1 MIFEDKRNNFTSIYH
16 IERPDFHSVL
26 IVRRFLI
33 VSAAKYDTLGMLR
46 MVERRMTGP
55 TYSAALMV
63 TPRAV
68 VSSR

>member
-1 MIFEDKRNNFTSIYH
+1 MHVIIVYQENKNITKALR
-16 IERPDFHSVL
+16 HSVL
-26 IVRRFLI
+26 IVHRFLI